1 MNIGVFCLVLGY
13 VLSQFYRAFLAVL
26 SPVLGAEIGTTPET
40 LALSN
45 GIWFLSFAVMQ
56 IPVGWALDKVGPRL
70 TASALLALGGGAGA
84 LVFAFANGP
93 SAVHLAMALIGIG
106 CSPVLMASF
115 YIFARQYSPAVFAT
129 LAGAVV
135 GIGSFG
141 NIAASLPLAW
151 AADQWG
157 WRGTSIALAVVT
169 VIVALALFA
178 FIQDPEK
185 VERSETTKGSLLDIL
200 KMPAIWLV
208 LPMAL
213 VNYAPAAGL
222 RGTWAGPYFSQVH
235 GLDASGIG
243 QVTLFMG
250 LAMIVGNLSYG
261 PLDRVFGTRKWV
273 VLCGNVAAAA
283 CLLGLALLPGS
294 TLISAAL
301 FFALAGLFGSSFPMI
316 MAHGRA
322 FIPAHLAGRGVTLL
336 NLFGIGGAGLIQFA
350 SGPLFRSYSISAGTP
365 EQAYQTLF
373 LTFAVFVLAG
383 CAIYLFSQDRT
394 D

>member
-1 MNIGVFCLVLGY
+1 VNIGVFCLVLGY

-26 SPVLGAEIGTTPET
+26 SPVLSADIGTTPET

-45 GIWFLSFAVMQ
+45 GIWFLSFAAMQ
-56 IPVGWALDKVGPRL
+56 IPVGLALDRIGPRW
-70 TASALLALGGGAGA
+70 TASVLLALGGGSGA
-84 LVFAFANGP
+84 AVFAFAQGP
-93 SAVHLAMALIGIG
+93 TAVHFAMALIGIG

-115 YIFARQYSPAVFAT
+115 YIFARQYRPAIFAT

-135 GIGSFG
+135 GIGSLG

-151 AADQWG
+151 AADAWG
-157 WRGTSIALAVVT
+157 WRATSLVLAGVT
-169 VIVALALFA
+169 VLVALTLFLS
-178 FIQDPEK
+178 ISDPEK
-185 VERSETTKGSLLDIL
+185 VEQNERSNGSLFDVL
-200 KMPAIWLV
+200 KMPALWLI

-222 RGTWAGPYFSQVH
+222 RGSWAGPYFADVH

-243 QVTLFMG
+243 QVTLAMG
-250 LAMIVGNLSYG
+250 LAMIIGNLSYG

-273 VLCGNVAAAA
+273 VLGGNLFAAA
-283 CLLGLALLPGS
+283 CLFGLAYMPGS
-294 TLISAAL
+294 TVVSAAL
-301 FFALAGLFGSSFPMI
+301 LFALAGLFGSSFPMI

-336 NLFGIGGAGLIQFA
+336 NLFGIGGAGLVQFA
-350 SGPLFRSYSISAGTP
+350 SGPLFQKFSSDAPSTEA
-365 EQAYQTLF
+365 AYQNLF
-373 LTFAVFVLAG
+373 LTFALFVVSG
-383 CAIYLFSQDRT
+383 CLIYLFSQDRT

>member
-1 MNIGVFCLVLGY
+1 
-13 VLSQFYRAFLAVL
+13 
-26 SPVLGAEIGTTPET
+26 
-40 LALSN
+40 
-45 GIWFLSFAVMQ
+45 
-56 IPVGWALDKVGPRL
+56 
-70 TASALLALGGGAGA
+70 
-84 LVFAFANGP
+84 
-93 SAVHLAMALIGIG
+93 
-106 CSPVLMASF
+106 MASF
-115 YIFARQYSPAVFAT
+115 YIFARQYSAAVFAT

-135 GIGSFG
+135 GIGSLG

-151 AADQWG
+151 AADLWG
-157 WRGTSIALAVVT
+157 WRGTSIALAVAT
-169 VIVALALFA
+169 VAVALALFA

-185 VERSETTKGSLLDIL
+185 VERNEANKGSLLDIL

-235 GLDASGIG
+235 GLDAAGIG

-261 PLDRVFGTRKWV
+261 PMDRLFGTRKWV
-273 VLCGNVAAAA
+273 VLVGNTAAAS
-283 CLLGLALLPGS
+283 CLLGLAFLPGS
-294 TLISAAL
+294 TLVSAAL
-301 FFALAGLFGSSFPMI
+301 LFALAGLFGSSFPMI

-322 FIPAHLAGRGVTLL
+322 FIPPHLAGRGVTLL

-350 SGPLFRSYSISAGTP
+350 SGPLFRSFRASAGSP

-373 LTFAVFVLAG
+373 LTFAVFVLVG
-383 CAIYLFSQDRT
+383 CAIYLFSKDRT